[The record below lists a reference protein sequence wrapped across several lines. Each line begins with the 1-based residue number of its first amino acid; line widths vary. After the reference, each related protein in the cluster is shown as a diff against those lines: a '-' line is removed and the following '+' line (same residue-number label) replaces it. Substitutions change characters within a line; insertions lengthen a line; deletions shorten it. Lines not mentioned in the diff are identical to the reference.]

1 MTTIDRE
8 LVKIWAF
15 LCASAAIVAVSLKRI
30 SVFFW
35 SLIF

>member
-1 MTTIDRE
+1 MTTVEKEI
-8 LVKIWAF
+8 VKIWAF
-15 LCASAAIVAVSLKRI
+15 LCASAAIVAVSLKRL